1 MLIRSL
7 RRRPRDVAWLAVWSA
22 VQSLPALAS
31 GWVLAEAA
39 GAFLAG
45 RTLDGLRWLGL
56 LALAALVGALG
67 TRQSYLR
74 LGAVVEPLRDELI
87 VAGSLAR
94 SMDTTRPPDTDAVA
108 RMTHQ
113 AEIVRDAFAGLL
125 TVACTFAFTAGS
137 TLAGLLTLVPATLPY
152 VIPSL
157 LVSVLILR
165 LLLRPFAARQR
176 RAVVGE
182 EAVANSAAKAVSGLR
197 DVTSCGAEA
206 QVFAQFDAVVSQQ
219 ADAARSVARTGSAR
233 LLCLAAGGWL
243 PLLLVLA
250 AAPSMLHGGVTPAH
264 LIGAIGYI
272 GGSLRGTLNTLS
284 QGVGAGLVRLTVTLD
299 RIVEASTP
307 PADPPETA
315 SPPAPHAARGAHAR
329 HGGHDACDG
338 SDGRE
343 GHDGRDGY
351 HARVGRDAHVGRAA
365 RGRHAARRESGGL
378 RLRGV
383 GFGYGAQAEPVIT
396 DLSIDI
402 ASGDH
407 LAIVGPSGI
416 GKSSLAGLLAGMLR
430 PTAGEILLDGVPMA
444 RYPAA
449 ALTRL
454 RVLIPQEAYVF
465 AGTLAENIL
474 YLRGTTD
481 PLPRAALDAAADA
494 LGLSPLVSRLGGYH
508 AVIDPA
514 ALSAGERQLI
524 AITRAYLSTAP
535 IAILDEASCYLDPAA
550 EARAEAAFARRPGTL
565 IVIAHRISSALR
577 ARRVLVLDGVRAQA
591 GDHASLLASSPMYR
605 DLAGYWNVASQQET
619 PGLEPSGR

>member
-45 RTLDGLRWLGL
+45 RTLDGLCWLGL

-74 LGAVVEPLRDELI
+74 LGAVVEPLRDELVELI

-94 SMDTTRPPDTDAVA
+94 SMDTTRSPDTDAVA

-152 VIPSL
+152 VIPPL
-157 LVSVLILR
+157 LVTVLILR

-197 DVTSCGAEA
+197 DVTSCGAEV

-250 AAPSMLHGGVTPAH
+250 AAPSMLHGGVAPAH
-264 LIGAIGYI
+264 IIGAIGYI

-299 RIVEASTP
+299 RIVDASTP
-307 PADPPETA
+307 PTDPPGAA

-329 HGGHDACDG
+329 HGARDGHDARDVRG
-338 SDGRE
+338 
-343 GHDGRDGY
+343 GH
-351 HARVGRDAHVGRAA
+351 AA

-383 GFGYGAQAEPVIT
+383 GFGYSAQAEPVIT

-402 ASGDH
+402 APGDH

-465 AGTLAENIL
+465 TGTLAENIL
-474 YLRGTTD
+474 YLRGTAD
-481 PLPRAALDAAADA
+481 PLPRAGLDAAADA

-535 IAILDEASCYLDPAA
+535 IAILDEASCHLDPAA

-577 ARRVLVLDGVRAQA
+577 ARRVLVLDGVRAQV
-591 GDHASLLASSPMYR
+591 GDHDSLLASSPMYR
-605 DLAGYWNVASQQET
+605 DLAGYWSVASQQET

>member
-45 RTLDGLRWLGL
+45 RTLDGLCWLGL

-74 LGAVVEPLRDELI
+74 LGAVVEPLRDELVELI

-94 SMDTTRPPDTDAVA
+94 SMDTTRSPDTDAVA

-152 VIPSL
+152 VIPPL
-157 LVSVLILR
+157 LVTVLILR

-197 DVTSCGAEA
+197 DVTSCGAEV
-206 QVFAQFDAVVSQQ
+206 QVSAQFDAVVSQQ

-250 AAPSMLHGGVTPAH
+250 AAPSMLHGGVAPAH
-264 LIGAIGYI
+264 IIGAIGYI

-299 RIVEASTP
+299 RIVDASTP
-307 PADPPETA
+307 PTDPPGAA

-329 HGGHDACDG
+329 HGARDGHDARDVRG
-338 SDGRE
+338 
-343 GHDGRDGY
+343 GHT
-351 HARVGRDAHVGRAA
+351 A

-383 GFGYGAQAEPVIT
+383 GFGYSAQAEPVIT

-402 ASGDH
+402 APGDH
-407 LAIVGPSGI
+407 LAMVGPSGI

-430 PTAGEILLDGVPMA
+430 PTAGEILLDGAPMA

-465 AGTLAENIL
+465 TGTLAENIL
-474 YLRGTTD
+474 YLRGTAD
-481 PLPRAALDAAADA
+481 PLPGAGLDAAAGA

-535 IAILDEASCYLDPAA
+535 IAILDEASCHLDPAA

-577 ARRVLVLDGVRAQA
+577 ARRVLVLDGVRAQV
-591 GDHASLLASSPMYR
+591 GDHDSLLASSPMYR
-605 DLAGYWNVASQQET
+605 DLAGYWSVASQQET

>member
-45 RTLDGLRWLGL
+45 RTLDGLCWLGL

-74 LGAVVEPLRDELI
+74 LGAVVEPLRDELVELI

-94 SMDTTRPPDTDAVA
+94 SMDTTRSPDTDAVA

-152 VIPSL
+152 VIPPL
-157 LVSVLILR
+157 LVTVLILR

-197 DVTSCGAEA
+197 DVTSSGAEV

-250 AAPSMLHGGVTPAH
+250 AAPSMLHGGVAPAH
-264 LIGAIGYI
+264 IIGAIGYI

-299 RIVEASTP
+299 RIVDASTP
-307 PADPPETA
+307 PTDPPGAA

-329 HGGHDACDG
+329 HGARDGHDARDVRG
-338 SDGRE
+338 
-343 GHDGRDGY
+343 GHT
-351 HARVGRDAHVGRAA
+351 A

-383 GFGYGAQAEPVIT
+383 GFGYSAQAEPVIT

-402 ASGDH
+402 APGDH

-465 AGTLAENIL
+465 TGTLAENIL
-474 YLRGTTD
+474 YLRGTAD
-481 PLPRAALDAAADA
+481 PLPRAGLDAAADA

-535 IAILDEASCYLDPAA
+535 IAILDEASCHLDPAA

-577 ARRVLVLDGVRAQA
+577 ARRVLVLDGVRAQV
-591 GDHASLLASSPMYR
+591 GDHDSLLASSPMYR
-605 DLAGYWNVASQQET
+605 DLAGYWSVASQQET

>member
-45 RTLDGLRWLGL
+45 RTLDGLCWLGL

-74 LGAVVEPLRDELI
+74 LGAVVEPLRDELVELI

-94 SMDTTRPPDTDAVA
+94 SMDTTRSPDTDAVA

-152 VIPSL
+152 VIPPL
-157 LVSVLILR
+157 LVTVLILR

-197 DVTSCGAEA
+197 DVTSCGAEV

-250 AAPSMLHGGVTPAH
+250 AAPSMLHGGVAPAH
-264 LIGAIGYI
+264 IIGAIGYI

-299 RIVEASTP
+299 RIVDASTP
-307 PADPPETA
+307 PADAPEAA

-329 HGGHDACDG
+329 HGGHDA
-338 SDGRE
+338 
-343 GHDGRDGY
+343 RDG
-351 HARVGRDAHVGRAA
+351 HAGRAGRDARDGHAA

-402 ASGDH
+402 APGDH

-465 AGTLAENIL
+465 TGTLAENIL
-474 YLRGTTD
+474 YLRGTAD
-481 PLPRAALDAAADA
+481 PLPRAGLDAAAGA

-535 IAILDEASCYLDPAA
+535 IAILDEASCHLDPAA

-577 ARRVLVLDGVRAQA
+577 ARRVLVLDGVRAQV
-591 GDHASLLASSPMYR
+591 GDHDSLLASSPMYR
-605 DLAGYWNVASQQET
+605 DLAGYWSVASQQET

>member
-7 RRRPRDVAWLAVWSA
+7 RCRPRDVAWLAVWSA

-31 GWVLAEAA
+31 GWVLAEAT
-39 GAFLAG
+39 GTFLAG
-45 RTLDGLRWLGL
+45 RTRDGLCWLGL
-56 LALAALVGALG
+56 LALAALAGALG

-74 LGAVVEPLRDELI
+74 LGAVVEPLRDELVELI
-87 VAGSLAR
+87 VTGALAR

-113 AEIVRDAFAGLL
+113 AEIVRDAFAGVL

-152 VIPSL
+152 VIPPL
-157 LVSVLILR
+157 LVTVLILR

-176 RAVVGE
+176 QAVMGE

-197 DVTSCGAEA
+197 DITSCGAEV
-206 QVFAQFDAVVSQQ
+206 QVLTQFDAVVRQQ
-219 ADAARSVARTGSAR
+219 AEAARSVARIGSVR
-233 LLCLAAGGWL
+233 LLCLAVGGWL

-250 AAPSMLHGGVTPAH
+250 AAPSMLHGGVAPAH
-264 LIGAIGYI
+264 IIGAVGYI
-272 GGSLRGTLNTLS
+272 GGSLRSILYTLS

-299 RIVEASTP
+299 RITEASTP
-307 PADPPETA
+307 PADPR
-315 SPPAPHAARGAHAR
+315 PADSLPTPHAAPHR
-329 HGGHDACDG
+329 
-338 SDGRE
+338 
-343 GHDGRDGY
+343 
-351 HARVGRDAHVGRAA
+351 
-365 RGRHAARRESGGL
+365 RGRHRRPGDL

-383 GFGYGAQAEPVIT
+383 EFGYAARAEPIIT

-402 ASGDH
+402 APGDH

-430 PTAGEILLDGVPMA
+430 PTAGEILLDGVPPA

-449 ALTRL
+449 SLAGL

-465 AGTLAENIL
+465 TGTLAENIG
-474 YLRGTTD
+474 YLRGTAGPPPGTE
-481 PLPRAALDAAADA
+481 LEAAADA

-535 IAILDEASCYLDPAA
+535 IAILDEATCHLDPAA
-550 EARAEAAFARRPGTL
+550 EERAETAFARRPGTL

-577 ARRVLVLDGVRAQA
+577 APRVLVLDGVRAQA
-591 GDHASLLASSPMYR
+591 GDHASLLASSPMYQ
-605 DLAGYWNVASQQET
+605 DLAGYWNLASRQEEKSRSLRRT
-619 PGLEPSGR
+619 T

>member
-74 LGAVVEPLRDELI
+74 LGAVVEPLRDELVELI

-152 VIPSL
+152 VIPPL

-307 PADPPETA
+307 PADPPEAA

-329 HGGHDACDG
+329 HGAHDAR
-338 SDGRE
+338 DGRD
-343 GHDGRDGY
+343 GHDGRDGRD
-351 HARVGRDAHVGRAA
+351 ARVGRDAHVGRAA

-481 PLPRAALDAAADA
+481 PLPRAGSMPPQTRSASVPWCHGWADTTRSSTRPPFPQVNDSSSRSR
-494 LGLSPLVSRLGGYH
+494 GPTYRPRRSPSSTK
-508 AVIDPA
+508 PA
-514 ALSAGERQLI
+514 ATWTLPPRRAPKPPSRAG
-524 AITRAYLSTAP
+524 
-535 IAILDEASCYLDPAA
+535 PA
-550 EARAEAAFARRPGTL
+550 R
-565 IVIAHRISSALR
+565 
-577 ARRVLVLDGVRAQA
+577 
-591 GDHASLLASSPMYR
+591 
-605 DLAGYWNVASQQET
+605 
-619 PGLEPSGR
+619 

>member
-7 RRRPRDVAWLAVWSA
+7 RRRLRDVAWLAVWSA

-45 RTLDGLRWLGL
+45 RTLDGLCWLGL

-74 LGAVVEPLRDELI
+74 LGAVVEPLRDELVELI

-94 SMDTTRPPDTDAVA
+94 SMDTTSLSPDTDAVA

-152 VIPSL
+152 VIPPL
-157 LVSVLILR
+157 LVTVLILR

-250 AAPSMLHGGVTPAH
+250 AAPSMLHGGVAPAH
-264 LIGAIGYI
+264 IIGAIGYI

-299 RIVEASTP
+299 RIVDASTP
-307 PADPPETA
+307 PADPPGAA

-329 HGGHDACDG
+329 HGGHDVRD
-338 SDGRE
+338 
-343 GHDGRDGY
+343 GHDVRGARDVRGG
-351 HARVGRDAHVGRAA
+351 HAA

-383 GFGYGAQAEPVIT
+383 GFGYSAQAEPVIT

-402 ASGDH
+402 APGDH

-465 AGTLAENIL
+465 TGTLAENIL
-474 YLRGTTD
+474 YLRGTAD
-481 PLPRAALDAAADA
+481 PLPRAGLDAAADA

-535 IAILDEASCYLDPAA
+535 IAILDEASCHLDPAA

-577 ARRVLVLDGVRAQA
+577 SRRVLVLDGVRAQV

-605 DLAGYWNVASQQET
+605 DLAGYWSVASQQET

>member
-7 RRRPRDVAWLAVWSA
+7 RRRPRDVAWLVVWSA

-74 LGAVVEPLRDELI
+74 LGAVVEPLRDELVELI

-152 VIPSL
+152 VIPPL

-250 AAPSMLHGGVTPAH
+250 AAPSMLRGGVAPAH
-264 LIGAIGYI
+264 IIGAIGYI

-299 RIVEASTP
+299 RIVDASTP
-307 PADPPETA
+307 PADPPEAA
-315 SPPAPHAARGAHAR
+315 SPPAPPAARGAHAR
-329 HGGHDACDG
+329 HGGHDA
-338 SDGRE
+338 
-343 GHDGRDGY
+343 RDG
-351 HARVGRDAHVGRAA
+351 HVGRDAHDGPRCPRPPRRPPRI
-365 RGRHAARRESGGL
+365 RGPEAPR
-378 RLRGV
+378 RGV
-383 GFGYGAQAEPVIT
+383 RLWRAGGA
-396 DLSIDI
+396 
-402 ASGDH
+402 
-407 LAIVGPSGI
+407 
-416 GKSSLAGLLAGMLR
+416 
-430 PTAGEILLDGVPMA
+430 
-444 RYPAA
+444 
-449 ALTRL
+449 
-454 RVLIPQEAYVF
+454 
-465 AGTLAENIL
+465 
-474 YLRGTTD
+474 
-481 PLPRAALDAAADA
+481 
-494 LGLSPLVSRLGGYH
+494 GYH
-508 AVIDPA
+508 
-514 ALSAGERQLI
+514 
-524 AITRAYLSTAP
+524 
-535 IAILDEASCYLDPAA
+535 
-550 EARAEAAFARRPGTL
+550 RPQ
-565 IVIAHRISSALR
+565 H
-577 ARRVLVLDGVRAQA
+577 
-591 GDHASLLASSPMYR
+591 
-605 DLAGYWNVASQQET
+605 
-619 PGLEPSGR
+619 

>member
-74 LGAVVEPLRDELI
+74 LGAVVEPLRDELVELI

-152 VIPSL
+152 VIPPL

-250 AAPSMLHGGVTPAH
+250 AAPSMLHGGVAPAH
-264 LIGAIGYI
+264 IIGAIGYI

-307 PADPPETA
+307 PADPPEAA

-329 HGGHDACDG
+329 HDA
-338 SDGRE
+338 
-343 GHDGRDGY
+343 H
-351 HARVGRDAHVGRAA
+351 VGRDAHDGRDAQPRRPRRPRCPRPPRRPPRI
-365 RGRHAARRESGGL
+365 RGPEAPR
-378 RLRGV
+378 RGV
-383 GFGYGAQAEPVIT
+383 RLWRAGGA
-396 DLSIDI
+396 
-402 ASGDH
+402 
-407 LAIVGPSGI
+407 
-416 GKSSLAGLLAGMLR
+416 
-430 PTAGEILLDGVPMA
+430 
-444 RYPAA
+444 
-449 ALTRL
+449 
-454 RVLIPQEAYVF
+454 
-465 AGTLAENIL
+465 
-474 YLRGTTD
+474 
-481 PLPRAALDAAADA
+481 
-494 LGLSPLVSRLGGYH
+494 GYH
-508 AVIDPA
+508 
-514 ALSAGERQLI
+514 
-524 AITRAYLSTAP
+524 
-535 IAILDEASCYLDPAA
+535 
-550 EARAEAAFARRPGTL
+550 RPQ
-565 IVIAHRISSALR
+565 H
-577 ARRVLVLDGVRAQA
+577 
-591 GDHASLLASSPMYR
+591 
-605 DLAGYWNVASQQET
+605 
-619 PGLEPSGR
+619 

>member
-45 RTLDGLRWLGL
+45 RTLDGLCWLGL

-74 LGAVVEPLRDELI
+74 LGAVVEPLRDELVELI

-94 SMDTTRPPDTDAVA
+94 SMDTTRSPDTDAVA

-152 VIPSL
+152 VIPPL
-157 LVSVLILR
+157 LVTVLILR

-197 DVTSCGAEA
+197 DVTSSGAEV

-250 AAPSMLHGGVTPAH
+250 AAPSMLHGGVAPAH
-264 LIGAIGYI
+264 IIGAIGYI

-299 RIVEASTP
+299 RIVDASTP
-307 PADPPETA
+307 PTDPPGAA

-329 HGGHDACDG
+329 HGARDGHDARDVRG
-338 SDGRE
+338 
-343 GHDGRDGY
+343 GH
-351 HARVGRDAHVGRAA
+351 AA
-365 RGRHAARRESGGL
+365 RGRHAARRESGAL

-383 GFGYGAQAEPVIT
+383 GFGYSAQAEPVIT

-402 ASGDH
+402 APGDH

-465 AGTLAENIL
+465 TGTLAENIL
-474 YLRGTTD
+474 YLRGTAD
-481 PLPRAALDAAADA
+481 PLPRAGLDAAADA

-535 IAILDEASCYLDPAA
+535 IAILDEASCHLDPAA

-577 ARRVLVLDGVRAQA
+577 ARRVLVLDGVRAQV
-591 GDHASLLASSPMYR
+591 GDHDSLLASSPMYR
-605 DLAGYWNVASQQET
+605 DLAGYWSVASQQET

>member
-7 RRRPRDVAWLAVWSA
+7 RRRPRDVAWLVVWSA

-45 RTLDGLRWLGL
+45 RTPDGLRWLGL
-56 LALAALVGALG
+56 LALAALAGALG

-74 LGAVVEPLRDELI
+74 LGAVVEPLRDELVELI
-87 VAGSLAR
+87 VEGSLAR

-125 TVACTFAFTAGS
+125 TVACTFAFTVGS

-152 VIPSL
+152 VIPPL
-157 LVSVLILR
+157 LVTVLILR

-264 LIGAIGYI
+264 VIGAIGYI
-272 GGSLRGTLNTLS
+272 GGSLRSTLNTLS
-284 QGVGAGLVRLTVTLD
+284 QGLGAGLVRLTVTLD
-299 RIVEASTP
+299 RIVDASTP
-307 PADPPETA
+307 PADPPGAA
-315 SPPAPHAARGAHAR
+315 SPQAPHAARGAHAR
-329 HGGHDACDG
+329 HDGHDARD
-338 SDGRE
+338 S
-343 GHDGRDGY
+343 HDGRD
-351 HARVGRDAHVGRAA
+351 ARNGHPV
-365 RGRHAARRESGGL
+365 RGRHASRRESGGL

-383 GFGYGAQAEPVIT
+383 EFGYGAQAEPVIS

-402 ASGDH
+402 APGDH

-430 PTAGEILLDGVPMA
+430 PTAGVILLDGVPMA

-449 ALTRL
+449 ALTLL

-465 AGTLAENIL
+465 TGTLAENIL
-474 YLRGTTD
+474 YLRGTAD
-481 PLPRAALDAAADA
+481 PPPGAGLDAAADA

-524 AITRAYLSTAP
+524 AMTRAYLSPAP

-577 ARRVLVLDGVRAQA
+577 ARRVLVLDGVRAQV

-605 DLAGYWNVASQQET
+605 DLAGYWSVASQQET

>member
-1 MLIRSL
+1 M
-7 RRRPRDVAWLAVWSA
+7 
-22 VQSLPALAS
+22 QSLPALAS

-45 RTLDGLRWLGL
+45 RTAWTASRWLGL
-56 LALAALVGALG
+56 LALAALAGALG

-74 LGAVVEPLRDELI
+74 LGAVVEPLRDELVELI

-94 SMDTTRPPDTDAVA
+94 SMDTTRPPDTNAVA

-152 VIPSL
+152 VIPPL

-264 LIGAIGYI
+264 IIGAIGYI

-299 RIVEASTP
+299 RIVDASAP
-307 PADPPETA
+307 PADPPEPLPRRRRT
-315 SPPAPHAARGAHAR
+315 PPAAPTPATTRR
-329 HGGHDACDG
+329 DA
-338 SDGRE
+338 
-343 GHDGRDGY
+343 HDGRD
-351 HARVGRDAHVGRAA
+351 ARDACNGHAV

-383 GFGYGAQAEPVIT
+383 GFGYGAQAEPVIS

-402 ASGDH
+402 APGDH

-474 YLRGTTD
+474 YLRGTAD
-481 PLPRAALDAAADA
+481 PPPRAGLDAAADA

-535 IAILDEASCYLDPAA
+535 IAILDEASCHLDPAA

-577 ARRVLVLDGVRAQA
+577 ARRVLVLNGVRAQV

-605 DLAGYWNVASQQET
+605 DLAGYWSVASQQET

>member
-45 RTLDGLRWLGL
+45 RTLDGLCWLGL

-74 LGAVVEPLRDELI
+74 LGAVVEPLRDELVELI

-94 SMDTTRPPDTDAVA
+94 SMDTTRSPDTDAVA

-152 VIPSL
+152 VIPPL
-157 LVSVLILR
+157 LVTVLILR

-197 DVTSCGAEA
+197 DVTSCGAEV
-206 QVFAQFDAVVSQQ
+206 QVSAQFDAVVSQQ

-250 AAPSMLHGGVTPAH
+250 AAPSMLHGGVAPAH
-264 LIGAIGYI
+264 IIGAIGYI

-299 RIVEASTP
+299 RIVDASTP
-307 PADPPETA
+307 PTDPPGAA

-329 HGGHDACDG
+329 HGARDGHDARDVRG
-338 SDGRE
+338 
-343 GHDGRDGY
+343 GHT
-351 HARVGRDAHVGRAA
+351 A

-383 GFGYGAQAEPVIT
+383 GFGYSAQAEPVIT

-402 ASGDH
+402 APGDH

-465 AGTLAENIL
+465 TGTLAENIL
-474 YLRGTTD
+474 YLRGTAD
-481 PLPRAALDAAADA
+481 PLPRAGLDAAAGA

-535 IAILDEASCYLDPAA
+535 IAILDEASCHLDPAA

-577 ARRVLVLDGVRAQA
+577 ARRVLVLDGVRAQV

-605 DLAGYWNVASQQET
+605 DLAGYWSVASQQET

>member
-45 RTLDGLRWLGL
+45 RTLDGLCWLGL

-74 LGAVVEPLRDELI
+74 LGAVVEPLRDELVELI

-94 SMDTTRPPDTDAVA
+94 SMDTTRSPDTDAVA

-152 VIPSL
+152 VIPPL
-157 LVSVLILR
+157 LVTVLILR

-197 DVTSCGAEA
+197 DVTSCGAEV
-206 QVFAQFDAVVSQQ
+206 QVSAQFDAVVSQQ

-250 AAPSMLHGGVTPAH
+250 AAPSMLHGGVAPAH
-264 LIGAIGYI
+264 IIGAIGYI

-299 RIVEASTP
+299 RIVDASTP
-307 PADPPETA
+307 PTDPPGAA

-329 HGGHDACDG
+329 HGARDGHDARDVRG
-338 SDGRE
+338 
-343 GHDGRDGY
+343 GH
-351 HARVGRDAHVGRAA
+351 AA
-365 RGRHAARRESGGL
+365 RGRHAARRESGAL

-383 GFGYGAQAEPVIT
+383 GFGYSAQAEPVIT

-402 ASGDH
+402 APGDH

-465 AGTLAENIL
+465 TGTLAENIL
-474 YLRGTTD
+474 YLRGTAD
-481 PLPRAALDAAADA
+481 PLPRAGLDAAADA

-535 IAILDEASCYLDPAA
+535 IAILDEASCHLDPAA

-577 ARRVLVLDGVRAQA
+577 ARRVLVLDGVRAQV

-605 DLAGYWNVASQQET
+605 DLAGYWSVASQQET

>member
-45 RTLDGLRWLGL
+45 RTLDGLCWLGL

-74 LGAVVEPLRDELI
+74 LGAVVEPLRDELVELI

-94 SMDTTRPPDTDAVA
+94 SMDTTRSPDTDAVA

-152 VIPSL
+152 VIPPL
-157 LVSVLILR
+157 LVTVLILR
-165 LLLRPFAARQR
+165 LLLRPFAARQW

-206 QVFAQFDAVVSQQ
+206 QVFAQFDAGVRQQ
-219 ADAARSVARTGSAR
+219 ADAARWVARTGSAR

-250 AAPSMLHGGVTPAH
+250 AAPSMLHGGVAPAH
-264 LIGAIGYI
+264 IIGAIGYI

-299 RIVEASTP
+299 RIVDASTP
-307 PADPPETA
+307 PADPPGAA

-329 HGGHDACDG
+329 HGARDGHDARDVRG
-338 SDGRE
+338 
-343 GHDGRDGY
+343 GH
-351 HARVGRDAHVGRAA
+351 AA
-365 RGRHAARRESGGL
+365 RGRHAARRESGAL

-383 GFGYGAQAEPVIT
+383 GFGYSAQAEPVIT

-402 ASGDH
+402 APGDH

-465 AGTLAENIL
+465 TGTLAENIL
-474 YLRGTTD
+474 YLRGTAD
-481 PLPRAALDAAADA
+481 PPPGAGLDAAAAA

-524 AITRAYLSTAP
+524 AITRAYLSSAP
-535 IAILDEASCYLDPAA
+535 IAILDEASCHLDPAA

-577 ARRVLVLDGVRAQA
+577 ARRVLVLDGVRAQV
-591 GDHASLLASSPMYR
+591 GDHASLLASSSMYR
-605 DLAGYWNVASQQET
+605 DLAGYWSVASQQET

>member
-45 RTLDGLRWLGL
+45 RTLDGLCWLGL

-74 LGAVVEPLRDELI
+74 LGAVVEPLRDELVELI

-94 SMDTTRPPDTDAVA
+94 SMDTTRSPDTDAVA

-152 VIPSL
+152 VIPPL
-157 LVSVLILR
+157 LVTVLILR

-197 DVTSCGAEA
+197 DVTSCGAEV

-250 AAPSMLHGGVTPAH
+250 AAPSMLHGGVAPAH
-264 LIGAIGYI
+264 IIGAIGYI

-299 RIVEASTP
+299 RIVDASTP
-307 PADPPETA
+307 PADPPGAA

-329 HGGHDACDG
+329 HGGHDVRG
-338 SDGRE
+338 
-343 GHDGRDGY
+343 GHT
-351 HARVGRDAHVGRAA
+351 A

-383 GFGYGAQAEPVIT
+383 GFGYSAQAEPVIT

-402 ASGDH
+402 APGDH

-430 PTAGEILLDGVPMA
+430 PTAGEILLDGAPMA

-465 AGTLAENIL
+465 TGTLAENIL
-474 YLRGTTD
+474 YLRGTAD
-481 PLPRAALDAAADA
+481 PLPRAGLDAAADA

-535 IAILDEASCYLDPAA
+535 IAILDEASCHLDPAA

-577 ARRVLVLDGVRAQA
+577 ARRVLVLDGVRAQV

-605 DLAGYWNVASQQET
+605 DLAGYWSVASQQET

>member
-1 MLIRSL
+1 MLIRCL
-7 RRRPRDVAWLAVWSA
+7 RCRPRDVAWLVVWSA

-74 LGAVVEPLRDELI
+74 LGAVVEPLRDELVELI

-113 AEIVRDAFAGLL
+113 AEIVRDAFAGVL

-152 VIPSL
+152 VIPPL
-157 LVSVLILR
+157 LVTVLILR

-250 AAPSMLHGGVTPAH
+250 SAPSMLHGGVAPAH
-264 LIGAIGYI
+264 IIGAIGYI
-272 GGSLRGTLNTLS
+272 GGSLRTTLNTLS

-307 PADPPETA
+307 PADPPGTA
-315 SPPAPHAARGAHAR
+315 SPPAPHADHAR
-329 HGGHDACDG
+329 HA
-338 SDGRE
+338 R
-343 GHDGRDGY
+343 
-351 HARVGRDAHVGRAA
+351 HAGRDAHDGYADHADHAV

-383 GFGYGAQAEPVIT
+383 EFGYGAQAEPVIS

-402 ASGDH
+402 APGDH

-444 RYPAA
+444 RYPAT

-465 AGTLAENIL
+465 TGTLAENIL
-474 YLRGTTD
+474 YLRGTAG
-481 PLPRAALDAAADA
+481 PPPWAGLDAAADA

-508 AVIDPA
+508 AVIDPG

-577 ARRVLVLDGVRAQA
+577 ARRVLVLNGVRAQV
-591 GDHASLLASSPMYR
+591 GDHASLLASSSMYR
-605 DLAGYWNVASQQET
+605 ELAGYWSVASQQET

>member
-1 MLIRSL
+1 VLIRSL

-74 LGAVVEPLRDELI
+74 LGAVVEPLRDELVELI

-152 VIPSL
+152 VIPPL

-219 ADAARSVARTGSAR
+219 ADAARSVARIGSAR

-264 LIGAIGYI
+264 IIGAIGYI

-299 RIVEASTP
+299 RIVDASTP
-307 PADPPETA
+307 PAEPPGAA

-329 HGGHDACDG
+329 HDGHDA
-338 SDGRE
+338 R
-343 GHDGRDGY
+343 DGRDG
-351 HARVGRDAHVGRAA
+351 RDGRDARGGHAA
-365 RGRHAARRESGGL
+365 RNGHPVRGRHAARRESGGL
-378 RLRGV
+378 RLRGL
-383 GFGYGAQAEPVIT
+383 GFGYGAQAEPVIS

-402 ASGDH
+402 APGDH

-465 AGTLAENIL
+465 TGTLAENIL
-474 YLRGTTD
+474 YLRGTAD
-481 PLPRAALDAAADA
+481 PPPGAGLDAAADA

-535 IAILDEASCYLDPAA
+535 IAILDEASCHLDPAA

-577 ARRVLVLDGVRAQA
+577 ARRVLVLDGVRAQV
-591 GDHASLLASSPMYR
+591 GDHASLLAGSSMYR
-605 DLAGYWNVASQQET
+605 DLAGYWSVASQQET

>member
-1 MLIRSL
+1 VDRPAGGPRAPRSPAAPDQPGPARHAAAQPDPRS
-7 RRRPRDVAWLAVWSA
+7 RRGP
-22 VQSLPALAS
+22 
-31 GWVLAEAA
+31 
-39 GAFLAG
+39 
-45 RTLDGLRWLGL
+45 WLGL

-74 LGAVVEPLRDELI
+74 LGAVVEPLRDELVELI

-152 VIPSL
+152 VIPPL

-250 AAPSMLHGGVTPAH
+250 AAPSMLHGGVAPAH
-264 LIGAIGYI
+264 IIGAIGYI

-299 RIVEASTP
+299 RIVDASTP
-307 PADPPETA
+307 PADLLEAA
-315 SPPAPHAARGAHAR
+315 SPPALPAARGAHAR
-329 HGGHDACDG
+329 HGGRDA
-338 SDGRE
+338 
-343 GHDGRDGY
+343 RDG
-351 HARVGRDAHVGRAA
+351 HVGRDAHDGHVGRDAHDGHAA
-365 RGRHAARRESGGL
+365 RGRHAARGESGGL

-402 ASGDH
+402 APDDH

-430 PTAGEILLDGVPMA
+430 PTGGEILLDGVPMA

-465 AGTLAENIL
+465 TGALAENIL
-474 YLRGTTD
+474 YLRGTAD
-481 PLPRAALDAAADA
+481 PLPWAGLDAAADA

-508 AVIDPA
+508 AVIDPG

-577 ARRVLVLDGVRAQA
+577 ARRVLVLDGVRAQV

>member
-7 RRRPRDVAWLAVWSA
+7 RRRPRDVAWLVVWSA

-45 RTLDGLRWLGL
+45 RTPDGLRWLGL
-56 LALAALVGALG
+56 LALAALAGALG

-74 LGAVVEPLRDELI
+74 LGAVVEPLRDELVELI
-87 VAGSLAR
+87 VEGSLAR

-125 TVACTFAFTAGS
+125 TVACTFAFTVGS

-152 VIPSL
+152 VIPPL
-157 LVSVLILR
+157 LVTVLILR

-264 LIGAIGYI
+264 VIGAIGYI
-272 GGSLRGTLNTLS
+272 GGSLRSTLNTLS
-284 QGVGAGLVRLTVTLD
+284 QGLGAGLVRLTVTLD
-299 RIVEASTP
+299 RIVDASTP
-307 PADPPETA
+307 PADPPGVA
-315 SPPAPHAARGAHAR
+315 SPQAPHAARGAHAR
-329 HGGHDACDG
+329 HDGHDARD
-338 SDGRE
+338 S
-343 GHDGRDGY
+343 HDGRD
-351 HARVGRDAHVGRAA
+351 ARNGHPV
-365 RGRHAARRESGGL
+365 RGRHASRRESGGL

-383 GFGYGAQAEPVIT
+383 EFGYGAQAEPVIS

-402 ASGDH
+402 APGDH

-430 PTAGEILLDGVPMA
+430 PTAGVILLDGVPMA

-449 ALTRL
+449 ALTLL

-465 AGTLAENIL
+465 TGTLAENIL
-474 YLRGTTD
+474 YLRGTAD
-481 PLPRAALDAAADA
+481 PPPGAGLDAAADA

-524 AITRAYLSTAP
+524 AMTRAYLSPAP

-577 ARRVLVLDGVRAQA
+577 ARRVLVLDGVRAQV

-605 DLAGYWNVASQQET
+605 DLAGYWSVASQQET